1 MIFCKKKGLKKLLDL
16 LPEERLE
23 LSHGCPQQILSLSCL
38 PFHHSGIYQ
47 YYIIFYGVLQV
58 GNECYNGYVEN
69 LSSAF
74 IKCSPEQVLKKVFG
88 YDSFRGDQKEI
99 IYSLLDKKD
108 TLVIMPTGGGKSFC
122 YQIPALIMEGLT
134 LVVSPLISLMQNQ
147 VESLEASGVH
157 CIFLN
162 SSLDWNSYKNSID
175 EIEKG
180 NVKIVYVSPEGLATS
195 RVRDVLLN
203 SRLSLSCIAVDEA
216 HCVSQWGHDF
226 RTDYLEIASIRNL
239 FPDAVMIALTAT
251 ATENVRYDIIKN
263 LQLRNPAVFISSFN
277 RSNIFLEVQPKKNAV
292 EQVKKCIKKYS
303 GESGII
309 YCNSRKQVDELTDI
323 LDNDGYSVLNYHAG
337 LSDEVR
343 FKNQEKF
350 IKSQVQIMVATIAFG
365 MGIDKPDV
373 RFVINYDLPKSL
385 EEYYQE
391 IGRAGRDGLPATALL
406 LFSAGDIYKVRY
418 FLENSSDD
426 KNAEKLLQSMISY
439 AQSRT
444 CRRAFLLDYFGEKY
458 IPSET
463 DETECCCDVC
473 KRGELS
479 VSDLTVPVQKF
490 LSCIIRTGERYGAN
504 YVIDVLMG
512 STHKRIIE
520 NKHNLLSTWGIGKNF
535 AKDLWLD
542 IVQALVE
549 KNIIYQSGEYNV
561 LKISNLGK
569 ILLTSREKIFL
580 PVCVT
585 EENQTSDYISHFEN
599 VKTANKTVLH
609 KKTLLS
615 KIDDDAGI
623 LIVENLRE
631 WRKKKAQE
639 FSVPPYII
647 FGDKTMYDIAI
658 KKPKTL
664 QELLSV
670 HGIGETK
677 AKTFGKE
684 ILKIIEM

>member
-1 MIFCKKKGLKKLLDL
+1 M
-16 LPEERLE
+16 
-23 LSHGCPQQILSLSCL
+23 
-38 PFHHSGIYQ
+38 
-47 YYIIFYGVLQV
+47 

-226 RTDYLEIASIRNL
+226 RPDYLEIASIRNL
-239 FPDAVMIALTAT
+239 FPAAVMIALTAT

-337 LSDEVR
+337 LSDEAR

-473 KRGELS
+473 KRGKLS

-520 NKHNLLSTWGIGKNF
+520 NKHNLISTWGIGKNF

>member
-1 MIFCKKKGLKKLLDL
+1 M
-16 LPEERLE
+16 
-23 LSHGCPQQILSLSCL
+23 
-38 PFHHSGIYQ
+38 
-47 YYIIFYGVLQV
+47 
-58 GNECYNGYVEN
+58 EN

-147 VESLEASGVH
+147 VESLETSGVH

-226 RTDYLEIASIRNL
+226 RPDYLEIASIRNL

-337 LSDEVR
+337 LSDEAR

-418 FLENSSDD
+418 FFENSSDD

-490 LSCIIRTGERYGAN
+490 LSCMIRTGERYGAN

-520 NKHNLLSTWGIGKNF
+520 NRHNLLSTWGIGKDF
-535 AKDLWLD
+535 SKDLWLD

-585 EENQTSDYISHFEN
+585 EENQTSDCISHFEN

-664 QELLSV
+664 QELLTV
-670 HGIGETK
+670 HGIGESK

-684 ILKIIEM
+684 MLRIIEM

>member
-1 MIFCKKKGLKKLLDL
+1 M
-16 LPEERLE
+16 
-23 LSHGCPQQILSLSCL
+23 
-38 PFHHSGIYQ
+38 
-47 YYIIFYGVLQV
+47 

-195 RVRDVLLN
+195 RVRAVLLN

-226 RTDYLEIASIRNL
+226 RPDYLEIASIRNL

-337 LSDEVR
+337 LSDEAR

-418 FLENSSDD
+418 FFENSSDD

-473 KRGELS
+473 KRGKLS

-490 LSCIIRTGERYGAN
+490 LSCMIRTGERYGAN

-512 STHKRIIE
+512 STSKRIIE
-520 NKHNLLSTWGIGKNF
+520 NRHNLISTWGIGKNF

>member
-1 MIFCKKKGLKKLLDL
+1 M
-16 LPEERLE
+16 
-23 LSHGCPQQILSLSCL
+23 
-38 PFHHSGIYQ
+38 
-47 YYIIFYGVLQV
+47 
-58 GNECYNGYVEN
+58 EN

-74 IKCSPEQVLKKVFG
+74 TKCTPEQVLKKVFG
-88 YDSFRGDQKEI
+88 YDSFRGNQKEI
-99 IYSLLDKKD
+99 IYSLLDKND

-147 VESLEASGVH
+147 VEALEASGIH

-175 EIEKG
+175 EIKKG

-195 RVRDVLLN
+195 RVRDILLN

-226 RTDYLEIASIRNL
+226 RPDYLEISSIRNL

-251 ATENVRYDIIKN
+251 ATENVRSDIIKN
-263 LQLRNPAVFISSFN
+263 LQLKNPAVFISSFN

-292 EQVKKCIKKYS
+292 EQVKKFIKKYP

-337 LSDEVR
+337 LSDDVR
-343 FKNQEKF
+343 MKNQEKF

-418 FLENSSDD
+418 FFENSSDD
-426 KNAEKLLQSMISY
+426 KNAEKLLQGMISY

-463 DETECCCDVC
+463 DENDCCCDVC
-473 KRGELS
+473 KRGELAPA
-479 VSDLTVPVQKF
+479 DLTVPVQKF
-490 LSCIIRTGERYGAN
+490 LSCMIRTGERYGAN

-512 STHKRIIE
+512 STQKRIVE
-520 NKHNLLSTWGIGKNF
+520 NGHNLISTWGIGRDFSKE
-535 AKDLWLD
+535 LWLD

-549 KNIIYQSGEYNV
+549 KNVIYKYGEYNV

-569 ILLTSREKIFL
+569 ALLASREKIFL
-580 PVCVT
+580 PVYVP
-585 EENQTSDYISHFEN
+585 EENQNKDDSSNFEN
-599 VKTANKTVLH
+599 AKTANKTVLH

-615 KIDDDAGI
+615 KIEDDAGL

-647 FGDKTMYDIAI
+647 FGDKTLYDIAI
-658 KKPKTL
+658 KKPKTI
-664 QELLSV
+664 QELLTV

>member
-1 MIFCKKKGLKKLLDL
+1 
-16 LPEERLE
+16 
-23 LSHGCPQQILSLSCL
+23 
-38 PFHHSGIYQ
+38 
-47 YYIIFYGVLQV
+47 
-58 GNECYNGYVEN
+58 
-69 LSSAF
+69 
-74 IKCSPEQVLKKVFG
+74 
-88 YDSFRGDQKEI
+88 
-99 IYSLLDKKD
+99 
-108 TLVIMPTGGGKSFC
+108 
-122 YQIPALIMEGLT
+122 
-134 LVVSPLISLMQNQ
+134 
-147 VESLEASGVH
+147 
-157 CIFLN
+157 
-162 SSLDWNSYKNSID
+162 
-175 EIEKG
+175 
-180 NVKIVYVSPEGLATS
+180 
-195 RVRDVLLN
+195 
-203 SRLSLSCIAVDEA
+203 
-216 HCVSQWGHDF
+216 
-226 RTDYLEIASIRNL
+226 
-239 FPDAVMIALTAT
+239 
-251 ATENVRYDIIKN
+251 
-263 LQLRNPAVFISSFN
+263 
-277 RSNIFLEVQPKKNAV
+277 
-292 EQVKKCIKKYS
+292 
-303 GESGII
+303 
-309 YCNSRKQVDELTDI
+309 
-323 LDNDGYSVLNYHAG
+323 
-337 LSDEVR
+337 
-343 FKNQEKF
+343 
-350 IKSQVQIMVATIAFG
+350 
-365 MGIDKPDV
+365 
-373 RFVINYDLPKSL
+373 
-385 EEYYQE
+385 
-391 IGRAGRDGLPATALL
+391 
-406 LFSAGDIYKVRY
+406 
-418 FLENSSDD
+418 
-426 KNAEKLLQSMISY
+426 MISY
-439 AQSRT
+439 AQSST
-444 CRRAFLLDYFGEKY
+444 CRRAFLMDYFGEKY

-512 STHKRIIE
+512 STSKRIIE
-520 NKHNLLSTWGIGKNF
+520 NRHNLLSTWGIGKDF
-535 AKDLWLD
+535 SKDLWLD